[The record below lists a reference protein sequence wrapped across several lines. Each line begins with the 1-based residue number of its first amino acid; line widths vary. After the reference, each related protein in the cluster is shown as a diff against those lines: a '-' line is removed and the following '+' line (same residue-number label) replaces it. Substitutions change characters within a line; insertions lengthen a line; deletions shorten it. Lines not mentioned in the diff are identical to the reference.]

1 MNVETAVTDLSQAL
15 RLKPD
20 ERLERLYLFDRIERS
35 GTSFSLAFVVK
46 RVSRSGLELVALGER
61 AVGDEAPAQD
71 FVRRA
76 RFPDSVLPLIL
87 AEFIDRCGAW
97 GAVYRDID
105 LAGEGSTSEQLAE
118 LTDHLVNPHAD

>member
-1 MNVETAVTDLSQAL
+1 MNVETAVPDLSQAL

-97 GAVYRDID
+97 GP
-105 LAGEGSTSEQLAE
+105 STGTSIWRAKGPL
-118 LTDHLVNPHAD
+118 LSSWRS